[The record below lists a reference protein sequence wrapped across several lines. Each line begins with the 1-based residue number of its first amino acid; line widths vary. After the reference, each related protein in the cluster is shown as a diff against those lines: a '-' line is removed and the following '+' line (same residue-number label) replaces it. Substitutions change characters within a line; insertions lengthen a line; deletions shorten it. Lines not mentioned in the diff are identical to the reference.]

1 MMSLASANDI
11 RKRYPVVYLSP
22 LFQVPGGQGAGLID
36 EQSVPVIVNPVPD
49 TPCWSVPEFPL
60 MAAEDEAMMV
70 PDVSVND
77 PDGEEYL
84 RITVSAEKGYVS
96 LPRAASRD
104 LTGVEEGV
112 REDDDGRQA
121 LIMVGSEIALNE
133 ALKGLAYYPPP
144 DWTSFREVLHG
155 RCVSLMSSTR
165 EGIEKYG
172 STLASWTRSPTRR
185 SPVMFELDAHFSWN
199 ANGV

>member
-1 MMSLASANDI
+1 MVFLGLTQNSRPRTLSKAVCSGHGSWCASLPQTI
-11 RKRYPVVYLSP
+11 PVVYLSP
-22 LFQVPGGQGAGLID
+22 LSQVPGGQGAGLID

-49 TPCWSVPEFPL
+49 TPRWSVPEFPL

-70 PDVSVND
+70 PDVSVSD

-155 RCVSLMSSTR
+155 RCVSSMSSTR
-165 EGIEKYG
+165 ERGRE
-172 STLASWTRSPTRR
+172 
-185 SPVMFELDAHFSWN
+185 VQ
-199 ANGV
+199 